1 MSSTMRKF
9 SPETRARA
17 VRMLR
22 VMVSYRPCRDIM
34 RRPKAPL
41 RLLKGFPEA
50 LLAWGDRTL

>member
-1 MSSTMRKF
+1 MRKF

-22 VMVSYRPCRDIM
+22 VMVSYRPGRDIM